1 MATQSSTIDAMD
13 LFPLSRSLPRL
24 LEGRDTVNLAEWLGV
39 AESTLTTW
47 RRRPPK
53 MLQKLETLVRLC
65 GYRAILV
72 PIERSSDEPPDL
84 EALVARVEELESIVT
99 ALEKMFDLEDI

>member
-1 MATQSSTIDAMD
+1 MD

-24 LEGRDTVNLAEWLGV
+24 LEGRDTTTLAERLGV
-39 AESTLTTW
+39 SEATLAAW

-72 PIERSSDEPPDL
+72 PFERRSDEPPDL
-84 EALVARVEELESIVT
+84 EALFARVEELESIVT
-99 ALEKMFDLEDI
+99 DLEKMFDLTEEAS